1 MGKGREQM
9 IGREMA
15 AFATVRATLEAGFKA
30 HKPDAMAR
38 CLAALRQAIE
48 QKRRDRDAVWVRF
61 VIDPKIE
68 ALQGLVDDH
77 LKTSLYVTDLIGPT
91 AEMAARRSTTDV
103 IVELHA
109 GGHLDDA
116 HVRAAARIAQVI
128 HSVCSQSGA
137 RAQNLDR
144 TGRRGDISDRTAFEF
159 HDVYR
164 PWAEE
169 QRRRQAYGERHLD
182 AVLDVAVWRLSVKR
196 TRTRWRMS
204 FDRCVQYV
212 AEGLADYGRALD
224 VYENWKPTEGSRG

>member
-38 CLAALRQAIE
+38 TLAALRQAID
-48 QKRRDRDAVWVRF
+48 QKRRDQDPVWVQF
-61 VIDPKIE
+61 VLDPKIA
-68 ALQGLVDDH
+68 ALQSLVHDH

-91 AEMAARRSTTDV
+91 AEMAARRSKTDV

-109 GGHLDDA
+109 AGHLDDA
-116 HVRAAARIAQVI
+116 HVRAAARMAQVV
-128 HSVCSQSGA
+128 HSVCAQSHA
-137 RAQNLDR
+137 KAQNLNR
-144 TGRRGDISDRTAFEF
+144 TGRRGDISDRSAFEF

-164 PWAEE
+164 PWAEA
-169 QRRRQAYGERHLD
+169 QRHRQAFGERHLD

-196 TRTRWRMS
+196 TRTRWRLS
-204 FDRCVQYV
+204 FDRCVRYV
-212 AEGLADYGRALD
+212 ADGLADYARALN
-224 VYENWKPTEGSRG
+224 VYETFDPAGEETL